1 MLVSRQHRKLLLN
14 LREPSRVTTVIPSAK
29 EVEIKGRNVVV
40 VPHRE
45 DEVRL
50 LRNLGMDAPAPM
62 GYYYDW
68 PGMYTPF
75 QHQKITAEFLTLNPR
90 AFCLNGM
97 GCIAGDELVRVSRK
111 GKSYETNLR
120 NLFAKFTTLPDKD
133 SWKARSLM
141 GDRFGMNKLLDV
153 LYKGEQHTLR
163 ITLADGKTFRCT
175 PDHRIARPDGTWTE
189 AGDLRLGD
197 ALVTNGLTTYTCPEC
212 GQARARTTPPRYP
225 EQVCRACKGKAH
237 SARME
242 GDNNPAWKGG
252 RWIDPDGYVRKL
264 AKGHHRAD
272 HKDYVYEHILVA
284 EAAFGAPVTRK
295 HHVHHIN
302 GIKCDN
308 RPENLEVLLAADH
321 HRQHDPRQHLD
332 GSVSAKGGVVVVLP
346 KQSDIVA
353 IEDGGVVD
361 VYDLC
366 MEGPRHN
373 FVVNGVVVHNSG
385 KTVSVLWAFDYLRKI
400 GQVRK
405 MLIISPLST
414 LERTWGDEIFRHMI
428 HYEFAVIHGTREKRH
443 KLLAQDFD
451 IYIINHDGIK
461 SNETIEKL
469 AAMEDLDLIVVD
481 EIASFRNHSTD
492 RWKYLNRLV
501 NGDKKKGTPPKK
513 WVWGLTGT
521 PTPNEPTDA
530 WAQIKL
536 VNPGRVPPYFSHF
549 RDQVMR
555 KLTQFKWVARDNAVQ
570 AVSELMHPAVRFSRE
585 DCIDLPPTTY
595 VTRQVDLTPEQRKA
609 YREML
614 SKLHTEV
621 GSGQITAVNEA
632 VKLSKLVQILCGVAY
647 SDDENILIPTAPRVE
662 LVREI
667 IEEAAAKVIVFVPLT
682 GALNMLA
689 AELRK
694 DYTVEVVHGGV
705 SKTERDRIFGDF
717 QKAKDP
723 RVLVAN
729 AAAMSHGLT
738 LTAANVIVW
747 YAPTTSNEVYEQANA
762 RIVRP
767 GQKLNTL
774 IVHVEAS
781 DIERRIYERL
791 QHKGKM
797 QGVLLDLLKNS

>member
-1 MLVSRQHRKLLLN
+1 MLVVKDKKKLLLN
-14 LREPSRVTTVIPSAK
+14 LKDPSKVTTVIPSARMMQ
-29 EVEIKGRNVVV
+29 VKGQNIVA

-45 DEVRL
+45 DEVRI
-50 LRNLGMDAPAPM
+50 LRNVGIDAPGPM
-62 GYYYDW
+62 SYYYDW
-68 PGMYTPF
+68 PGMYKPF
-75 QHQKITAEFLTLNPR
+75 EHQRITAEFLTLNPR

-97 GCIAGDELVRVSRK
+97 GCIAGDEKVRVSRK
-111 GKSYETNLR
+111 GKSFEVDLR
-120 NLFAKFTTLPDKD
+120 SLHAKFHTMPDKD
-133 SWKARSLM
+133 SWKARSLV

-153 LYKGEQHTLR
+153 LHKGEQATLR
-163 ITLADGKTFRCT
+163 FTLEDGKTFRCT
-175 PDHRIARPDGTWTE
+175 PDHRIARPDGSWTE
-189 AGDLRLGD
+189 AGDLRVGD
-197 ALVTNGLTTYTCPEC
+197 DLVTNG
-212 GQARARTTPPRYP
+212 
-225 EQVCRACKGKAH
+225 
-237 SARME
+237 
-242 GDNNPAWKGG
+242 
-252 RWIDPDGYVRKL
+252 
-264 AKGHHRAD
+264 
-272 HKDYVYEHILVA
+272 
-284 EAAFGAPVTRK
+284 GA
-295 HHVHHIN
+295 
-302 GIKCDN
+302 
-308 RPENLEVLLAADH
+308 
-321 HRQHDPRQHLD
+321 
-332 GSVSAKGGVVVVLP
+332 VSAKGGVVVVLP
-346 KQSDIVA
+346 KRSRIAA

-366 MEGPRHN
+366 MEGPHHN

-385 KTVSVLWAFDYLRKI
+385 KTVSVLWAFDYLRKQ
-400 GQVRK
+400 GLVRK

-428 HYEFAVIHGTREKRH
+428 HYEFAVVHGTREKRH
-443 KLLAQDFD
+443 KLLDQDFD

-461 SNETIEKL
+461 SNETAEKL
-469 AAMEDLDLIVVD
+469 MAMEDLDLIVVD
-481 EIASFRNHSTD
+481 EVASFRNSSTD

-501 NGDKKKGTPPKK
+501 NGDKKKGIPPKK

-530 WAQIKL
+530 WAQVKL
-536 VNPGRVPPYFSHF
+536 ISPGRVPDYFSHF

-555 KLTQFKWVARDNAVQ
+555 KLTQFKWAARDNALQV
-570 AVSELMHPAVRFSRE
+570 VSDVMRPSVRFSRE

-609 YREML
+609 YKEML

-632 VKLSKLVQILCGVAY
+632 VKLSKLVQILAGVAY
-647 SDDENILIPTAPRVE
+647 TDDETITIPAGPRVD

-667 IEEAAAKVIVFVPLT
+667 IEQADAKVIVFVPLT
-682 GALNMLA
+682 GALHMLA
-689 AELRK
+689 EELRK

-705 SKTERDRIFGDF
+705 SKTERDRIFGAF

-747 YAPTTSNEVYEQANA
+747 YAPTTSNEIYEQANA

-774 IVHVEAS
+774 IVHIEAS
-781 DIERRIYERL
+781 DVERRMYERL

-797 QGVLLDLLKNS
+797 QGVLLNLLKGE

>member
-1 MLVSRQHRKLLLN
+1 MLVAKQHKKLLLN
-14 LREPSRVTTVIPSAK
+14 LREPSKVTTVIPAAK
-29 EVEIKGRNVVV
+29 EVEIKGKNIVV

-50 LRNLGMDAPAPM
+50 LRNIGLDAPAPIS
-62 GYYYDW
+62 YYYDW
-68 PGMYTPF
+68 PGMFKPF
-75 QHQKITAEFLTLNPR
+75 QHQRITAEFLTLNPR

-97 GCIAGDELVRVSRK
+97 GCIAGDETVRVSRHT
-111 GKSYETNLR
+111 KSFETDLR
-120 NLFAKFTTLPDKD
+120 TLYKKFQSMPDKGA
-133 SWKARSLM
+133 WKARSLM

-153 LYKGEQHTLR
+153 MYKGEKPTLR
-163 ITLADGKTFRCT
+163 ITLQDGKTFRCT
-175 PDHRIARPDGTWTE
+175 PDHRIARPDGSWTE
-189 AGDLRLGD
+189 AGDLRVGD
-197 ALVTNGLTTYTCPEC
+197 ALVVNGQQEYSCPAC
-212 GQARARTTPPRYP
+212 GALRSRKFPPKP
-225 EQVCRACKGKAH
+225 GQVCRACKGKAH
-237 SARME
+237 SIRMAGE
-242 GDNNPAWKGG
+242 NNPAFKGTPF
-252 RWIDPDGYVRKL
+252 IDKDGYVRIW
-264 AKGHHRAD
+264 APEHHRAD
-272 HKDYVYEHILVA
+272 NSGRVYEHILVA
-284 EAAFGAPVTRK
+284 EAAYGNPISREY
-295 HHVHHIN
+295 HVHHIN
-302 GIKCDN
+302 GVKHDN
-308 RPENLEVLLAADH
+308 RPENLEVLLESEH
-321 HRQHDPRQHLD
+321 HRQHDHRPKLD
-332 GSVSAKGGVVVVLP
+332 GAISAKGGVVVVLP
-346 KQSDIVA
+346 KESHISS

-366 MEGPRHN
+366 MEAPHHN

-385 KTVSVLWAFDYLRKI
+385 KTVSVLWAFDYLRKQ
-400 GQVRK
+400 GVVRK

-414 LERTWGDEIFRHMI
+414 LERTWGDEIFRHMT
-428 HYEFAVIHGTREKRH
+428 HYEFAVLHGTREKRH
-443 KLLAQDFD
+443 KLLDQDFD

-461 SNETIEKL
+461 SDETINKL
-469 AAMEDLDLIVVD
+469 IAMEDLDLIVID
-481 EIASFRNHSTD
+481 EVASFRNSSTD

-501 NGDKKKGTPPKK
+501 NGDKKKGILPKK

-530 WAQIKL
+530 WAQVKL
-536 VNPGRVPPYFSHF
+536 ISPGRVPPYFSHF

-555 KLTQFKWVARDNAVQ
+555 KLTQFKWAARDNALQV
-570 AVSELMHPAVRFSRE
+570 VSDVMRPAVRFSRE

-609 YREML
+609 YKEML

-647 SDDENILIPTAPRVE
+647 GADENIMLPTGPRVE

-667 IEEAAAKVIVFVPLT
+667 VEEADAKVIVFVPLT

-689 AELRK
+689 DELRK

-717 QKAKDP
+717 QKAKNP

-747 YAPTTSNEVYEQANA
+747 YAPSTSNEVTEQANA

-767 GQKLNTL
+767 GQTRNTL
-774 IVHVEAS
+774 IVQIESS
-781 DIERRIYERL
+781 DIERKMYERL
-791 QHKGKM
+791 KNKSSM
-797 QGVLLDLLKNS
+797 QGLLLEMLKE